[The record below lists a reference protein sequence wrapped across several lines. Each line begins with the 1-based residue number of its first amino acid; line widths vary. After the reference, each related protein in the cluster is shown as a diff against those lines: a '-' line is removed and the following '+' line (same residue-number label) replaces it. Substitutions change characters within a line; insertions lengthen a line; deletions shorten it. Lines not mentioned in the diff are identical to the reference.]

1 MSRRVTRR
9 QAQAWLAP
17 MRKCFQEMRSG
28 YTTAARGYA
37 VTRLNDGD
45 DWVRVD
51 FCIAGFRALIGRL
64 FPDLATSH
72 MERIERRLANSV
84 LVAQSD
90 LDGALREIRTA
101 EDLLIK
107 VTREELKS
115 AVLTEQIN
123 IEIEALRPKKRSA

>member
-1 MSRRVTRR
+1 MKNVTRR
-9 QAQAWLAP
+9 QARTWLGP
-17 MRKCFQEMRSG
+17 MRRCFQEMRSG
-28 YTTAARGYA
+28 YSTAARGYA

-64 FPDLATSH
+64 FPDLATHH
-72 MERIERRLANSV
+72 MERIEKRLTNGV
-84 LVAQSD
+84 LVSQSD
-90 LDGALREIRTA
+90 LDGAMREIRAA
-101 EDLLIK
+101 ENLLIT

-123 IEIEALRPKKRSA
+123 IEMEASMSQEAA

>member
-28 YTTAARGYA
+28 YTTSARGYP

-45 DWVRVD
+45 DWVRTD

-72 MERIERRLANSV
+72 MERIERRLANGV

-90 LDGALREIRTA
+90 LDGAMCEIRAA
-101 EDLLIK
+101 EDLLIT

-123 IEIEALRPKKRSA
+123 IEIEALQEKAA

>member
-1 MSRRVTRR
+1 M
-9 QAQAWLAP
+9 
-17 MRKCFQEMRSG
+17 
-28 YTTAARGYA
+28 
-37 VTRLNDGD
+37 DGD
-45 DWVRVD
+45 S
-51 FCIAGFRALIGRL
+51 GSRL
-64 FPDLATSH
+64 FPDLAIYH
-72 MERIERRLANSV
+72 MERIEKRLANGV

-123 IEIEALRPKKRSA
+123 IEIEALQEKAA

>member
-9 QAQAWLAP
+9 QARTWLAP

-28 YTTAARGYA
+28 YSTAARGYA

-72 MERIERRLANSV
+72 MERIERRLANGV

-123 IEIEALRPKKRSA
+123 IEFETRMSQEKAA

>member
-1 MSRRVTRR
+1 MPKKVTRR

-28 YTTAARGYA
+28 YSNAVRGYA
-37 VTRLNDGD
+37 VTRLHEGD

-64 FPDLATSH
+64 FPDLATPH
-72 MERIERRLANSV
+72 MERIEKRLANGV
-84 LVAQSD
+84 LVAQAD
-90 LDGALREIRTA
+90 LDGAMREIRAA
-101 EDLLIK
+101 EDRLIT
-107 VTREELKS
+107 VTRADLHS

-123 IEIEALRPKKRSA
+123 IEFEARMGQEAA